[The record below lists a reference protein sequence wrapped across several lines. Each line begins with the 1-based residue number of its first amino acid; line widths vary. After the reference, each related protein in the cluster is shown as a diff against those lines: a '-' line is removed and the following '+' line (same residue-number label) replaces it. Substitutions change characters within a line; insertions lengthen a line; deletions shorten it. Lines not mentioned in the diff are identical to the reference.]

1 MVKPFEETA
10 FAFKDTGEISKPVET
25 RYGYHILK
33 LLEKKPLV
41 PFEEIESQ
49 IYQTMES
56 SDYNFELFHGFDE
69 KVKAKYNYKY
79 YPEAYDELLAL
90 ADNYFPT
97 DTNFYKRGRVMD
109 KTLVTI
115 DTLVFPQ
122 YEFVEYLTRKP
133 FSAKKYSKDFL
144 NEVFAMFGRDIAT
157 ELERRSLEK
166 NNPEYNMLVKEYYD
180 GILLFEVSNKRVWSR
195 PAEEQEQLETEWLK
209 ELNEK
214 YPVQINWK
222 ILKKLKKYL

>member
-1 MVKPFEETA
+1 
-10 FAFKDTGEISKPVET
+10 
-25 RYGYHILK
+25 
-33 LLEKKPLV
+33 
-41 PFEEIESQ
+41 
-49 IYQTMES
+49 
-56 SDYNFELFHGFDE
+56 
-69 KVKAKYNYKY
+69 
-79 YPEAYDELLAL
+79 
-90 ADNYFPT
+90 
-97 DTNFYKRGRVMD
+97 MD

-144 NEVFAMFGRDIAT
+144 NELFAIFGRDIAT

-195 PAEEQEQLETEWLK
+195 PAEEQDKLEAEWLK